1 MRVAIVG
8 ATGAVGQEFL
18 SLFAERT
25 FPFTELMLFA
35 SARSAGKTLQH
46 GDRTYTLQALPEDGN
61 LEADVVFSSAGGSI
75 SKAHAWRWAA
85 HGAVVI
91 DNTSAWRMDPRAPL
105 VIPEI
110 NGEAALRHEGVI
122 ANPNCSTIV
131 ALMALAPLHR
141 AFGLVRATV
150 ATYQAVSGAGAAGI
164 AELETQS
171 RAALAGEPLQTD
183 KFIHPI
189 AFNLFSHDSEIGDD
203 GYNVEERKLTLE
215 SRKILDAPEL
225 AVSAT
230 CVRVPVFR
238 AHSEAIHAEFLGP
251 VSAEEA
257 LGVLRGAKGVRVVD
271 DRAANHFPMPLE
283 ASGQDDVLVGR
294 VRADVSKPG
303 ALAFFVS
310 GDQIR
315 KGAAL
320 NAVQI
325 GEYLLERG
333 AVKQAVVGT
342 R

>member
-1 MRVAIVG
+1 MRVGIVG

-18 SLFAERT
+18 SLFTERH
-25 FPFTELMLFA
+25 FLFTALTLFA
-35 SARSAGKTLQH
+35 SKRSVGKTL
-46 GDRTYTLQALPEDGN
+46 TYGGKTYMLRALPEDGN
-61 LEADVVFSSAGGSI
+61 LDVDLVFSSAGGSI
-75 SKAHAWRWAA
+75 SKADAWRWAK

-91 DNTSAWRMDPRAPL
+91 DNTSAWRMDERVPL

-110 NGEAALRHEGVI
+110 NGEAALENQGVI

-141 AFGLVRATV
+141 AFGLKRATV

-164 AELETQS
+164 AELQNQTQ
-171 RAALAGEPLQTD
+171 AVLVGEEPVPQ
-183 KFIHPI
+183 KFVHPV
-189 AFNLFSHDSEIGDD
+189 AFNLFSHDSEVGDD

-215 SRKILDAPEL
+215 SRKILDVPEL

-238 AHSEAIHAEFLGP
+238 AHSEAIHAEFARP
-251 VSAEEA
+251 VSVTEA
-257 LGVLRGAKGVRVVD
+257 LEVLEKAEGVRIVD

-294 VRADVSKPG
+294 VREDISLPG

-325 GEYLLERG
+325 GEYLIQHG
-333 AVKQAVVGT
+333 AVSEAT
-342 R
+342 RS

>member
-1 MRVAIVG
+1 MRVGIVG

-18 SLFAERT
+18 SLFAERH
-25 FPFTELMLFA
+25 FPFTALTLFA
-35 SARSAGKTLQH
+35 SARSAGKTLSY
-46 GDRTYTLQALPEDGN
+46 GGETYTLRALPEDGN
-61 LEADVVFSSAGGSI
+61 LDVDLVFSSAGGSI
-75 SKAHAWRWAA
+75 SKADAWRWAE
-85 HGAVVI
+85 HGAVVV
-91 DNTSAWRMDPRAPL
+91 DNTSAWRMDERVPL

-110 NGEAALRHEGVI
+110 NGAAALQNQGVI

-141 AFGLVRATV
+141 AFGLKRATV

-164 AELETQS
+164 AELQNQTQ
-171 RAALAGEPLQTD
+171 AVLAGEEPVPQ
-183 KFIHPI
+183 KFVHPV
-189 AFNLFSHDSEIGDD
+189 AFNLFSHDSDIGED

-215 SRKILDAPEL
+215 SRKILSAPDL
-225 AVSAT
+225 AISAT

-238 AHSEAIHAEFLGP
+238 AHSEAVHAEFTRP
-251 VSAEEA
+251 VSVAEA
-257 LGVLRGAKGVRVVD
+257 LEVLATAEGIRIVD

-294 VRADVSKPG
+294 VREDVSLPG

-325 GEYLLERG
+325 GEYLIRRG
-333 AVKQAVVGT
+333 AVAEAT
-342 R
+342 RS

>member
-1 MRVAIVG
+1 MRVGIVG

-18 SLFAERT
+18 SLFTERN
-25 FPFTELMLFA
+25 FPFTALTLFA
-35 SARSAGKTLQH
+35 SARSAGKTLSY
-46 GDRTYTLQALPEDGN
+46 GGKTYTLKALPEDGN
-61 LEADVVFSSAGGSI
+61 LDVDLVFSSAGGSI
-75 SKAHAWRWAA
+75 SKAQAWRWAER
-85 HGAVVI
+85 GAVVI
-91 DNTSAWRMDPRAPL
+91 DNTSAWRMAERVPL

-110 NGEAALRHEGVI
+110 NGEAVLENQGVV

-141 AFGLVRATV
+141 AFGLRRATV

-164 AELETQS
+164 AELQNQTQ
-171 RAALAGEPLQTD
+171 AVLAGEEPVPQ
-183 KFIHPI
+183 KFVHPV
-189 AFNLFSHDSEIGDD
+189 AFNLFSHDSDIGDD

-215 SRKILDAPEL
+215 SRKILGAPEL
-225 AVSAT
+225 AISAT

-238 AHSEAIHAEFLGP
+238 AHSEAIHAEFNRP
-251 VSAEEA
+251 VSVMEA
-257 LGVLRGAKGVRVVD
+257 LEVLNEAAGVRIVD

-294 VRADVSKPG
+294 VREDVSLPG

-325 GEYLLERG
+325 GEYLIRRG
-333 AVKQAVVGT
+333 AVAEAT
-342 R
+342 RS

>member
-1 MRVAIVG
+1 MRVGIVG

-18 SLFAERT
+18 SLFTERH
-25 FPFTELMLFA
+25 FPFSALTLFA
-35 SARSAGKTLQH
+35 SKRSAGKTLTY
-46 GDRTYTLQALPEDGN
+46 GGKTYTLRALPEDGN
-61 LEADVVFSSAGGSI
+61 LDVDLVFSSAGGST
-75 SKAHAWRWAA
+75 SKADAWRWAE
-85 HGAVVI
+85 HGALVI
-91 DNTSAWRMDPRAPL
+91 DNTSAWRMDERVPL

-110 NGEAALRHEGVI
+110 NGEAALQNQGVI

-141 AFGLVRATV
+141 AFGLKRATV

-164 AELETQS
+164 AELQHQTQ
-171 RAALAGEPLQTD
+171 AVLVGEEPVPQ
-183 KFIHPI
+183 KFAHPV
-189 AFNLFSHDSEIGDD
+189 AFNLFSHDSDIGDD

-225 AVSAT
+225 AISAT

-238 AHSEAIHAEFLGP
+238 AHSEAIHAEFAQP
-251 VSAEEA
+251 VSVAEA
-257 LGVLRGAKGVRVVD
+257 LEVLASAEGVRMVD
-271 DRAANHFPMPLE
+271 DRAANHFPMPRE

-294 VRADVSKPG
+294 IREDISSPG

-325 GEYLLERG
+325 GEYLIRRG
-333 AVKQAVVGT
+333 AVSEAT
-342 R
+342 RS